1 MRASRPALRKL
12 LAIALAAGFVA
23 ACTVG
28 PDYVQPVVDAP
39 PSWRISYETA
49 ASVAN
54 TRWWEQFGDPVLT
67 ELVDSALRDNRD
79 LVVAAARV
87 DAFIG
92 QLQTTRSQYYPQANY
107 NLNANR
113 NRSTRAGN
121 PPLPEGIDPYS
132 TLYQGALAAAW
143 QVDLFGRVRRQ
154 TEAAQARVYAT
165 EQGRRGV
172 VLSVVTSV
180 AASYIALR
188 ALDRQLEVSQQTAR
202 NYANTMRIFEL
213 RHKGGVVSRL
223 ELAQVQSQYQQALA
237 AIPALEQRIVAQEN
251 LIAVLQG
258 RNPYPIPRGKALAEL
273 ALPAIPADLPA
284 SLLTR
289 RPDILQAEQD
299 MIAANADIGAAEAL
313 YYPQINLTGSLG
325 SASAALTNFLT
336 GPATVWALAAGFA
349 GPLFTAGAIGG
360 QVAGA
365 TATSAASVAVYQQTV
380 FDAFR
385 EANDA
390 LVGTIKKRDE
400 STAQDL
406 RVKSLREYGR
416 LSRVRFNSGYAGY
429 LEVLYAENE
438 LFAAELAAVQSYA
451 DAYTQLVAVYRAMGG
466 GWIDLADTGTAAG
479 RAAPVV
485 DRAAKQPLF

>member
-1 MRASRPALRKL
+1 
-12 LAIALAAGFVA
+12 
-23 ACTVG
+23 
-28 PDYVQPVVDAP
+28 
-39 PSWRISYETA
+39 
-49 ASVAN
+49 
-54 TRWWEQFGDPVLT
+54 
-67 ELVDSALRDNRD
+67 
-79 LVVAAARV
+79 
-87 DAFIG
+87 
-92 QLQTTRSQYYPQANY
+92 
-107 NLNANR
+107 
-113 NRSTRAGN
+113 
-121 PPLPEGIDPYS
+121 
-132 TLYQGALAAAW
+132 
-143 QVDLFGRVRRQ
+143 
-154 TEAAQARVYAT
+154 
-165 EQGRRGV
+165 V

-237 AIPALEQRIVAQEN
+237 AIPALEQRIAAQEN

-325 SASAALTNFLT
+325 SASAGAHQLSHRSGHRVGAGGGFCRTPLHCGRDRGPRSQALR
-336 GPATVWALAAGFA
+336 PRRRRPWRS
-349 GPLFTAGAIGG
+349 
-360 QVAGA
+360 
-365 TATSAASVAVYQQTV
+365 TSKPCSTPSARPTTRWS
-380 FDAFR
+380 
-385 EANDA
+385 
-390 LVGTIKKRDE
+390 GTIKKRDE

>member
-54 TRWWEQFGDPVLT
+54 TRRWEQFGDPVLA

-237 AIPALEQRIVAQEN
+237 AIPALEQRIAAQEN

>member
-1 MRASRPALRKL
+1 MRASRPALRNL
-12 LAIALAAGFVA
+12 LALALAAGFVA

-132 TLYQGALAAAW
+132 TLYQGALAAGW

-237 AIPALEQRIVAQEN
+237 AIPALEQRIAAQEN